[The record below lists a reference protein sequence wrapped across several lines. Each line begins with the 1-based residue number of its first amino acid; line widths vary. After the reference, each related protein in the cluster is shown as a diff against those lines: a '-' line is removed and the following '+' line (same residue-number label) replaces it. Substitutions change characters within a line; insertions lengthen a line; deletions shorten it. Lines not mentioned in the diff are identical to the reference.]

1 MNIPKCLLGGDMP
14 GRESGMTVKI
24 SRMTFFRSNSQVSKF
39 IQNLVDIEVNP
50 YNEIYLMILNRTR
63 NSRGYQH
70 ENINLSI

>member
-1 MNIPKCLLGGDMP
+1 MP

-24 SRMTFFRSNSQVSKF
+24 SRMTFSSKQI
-39 IQNLVDIEVNP
+39 IQNLVDVEVNP
-50 YNEIYLMILNRTR
+50 YNEIYLMILNRNR